1 MATRDIIVIGASA
14 GGLEAMR
21 ALIGQLPSNL
31 PAAILFVWH
40 ISPDSP
46 SILPEILSKSGPLYA
61 SHPNDFEKI
70 ERGRIYVAPPDHHL
84 VVDRG
89 YMRLTR
95 GPKENRFRPAV
106 DPLFRSAA
114 EVYGPR
120 VIGVILTGN
129 LDDGTAGLWAVK
141 DRGGLAI
148 VQDPNEA
155 LCPSMPRSALQ
166 KVQVDYCLPVAEIGH
181 SLARLVTEPITE
193 KGEQV
198 VPEEMRIETKIARE
212 DNALEAGVM
221 KLGRPSAFACP
232 ECHGVLL
239 QLQHEGILRFRCH
252 TGHAYS
258 VTSLLSEIS
267 EKVEDDLWSVIRAM
281 DETLMLM
288 QHIGEHLRDSH
299 DTEAAEL
306 FFQKARETQQRTQ
319 LVRQAV
325 LNHEKFSEDMIGKS
339 QGQA

>member
-21 ALIGQLPSNL
+21 TLVGQLPHNL
-31 PAAILFVWH
+31 PATILIVWH

-46 SILPEILSKSGPLYA
+46 SLLPEILSKSGPLSA
-61 SHPNDFEKI
+61 SNPRDTEEIRH
-70 ERGRIYVAPPDHHL
+70 GRIYVAPPDHHL
-84 VVDRG
+84 ILEPGRV
-89 YMRLTR
+89 RLTR

-114 EVYGPR
+114 EAYGPR

-141 DRGGLAI
+141 ERGGLAI

-166 KVQVDYCLPVAEIGH
+166 KVQIDYCLPVAEIGH
-181 SLARLVTEPITE
+181 SLAHLVTEPIAE
-193 KGEQV
+193 KGERP
-198 VPEEMRIETKIARE
+198 VPEEMKIETKIARE

-221 KLGRPSAFACP
+221 RLGVPSTFSCP

-239 QLQHEGILRFRCH
+239 QLKNEGILRFRCH

-258 VTSLLSEIS
+258 VNTLLSEIS
-267 EKVEDDLWSVIRAM
+267 EKVEDELWSVIRAM

-288 QHIGEHLRDSH
+288 RHIGQHLRDQN
-299 DTEAAEL
+299 DPEAAEL
-306 FFQKARETQQRTQ
+306 FLQKARETEQRTQ

-325 LNHEKFSEDMIGKS
+325 LNHEKFSEEMAGK
-339 QGQA
+339 GHA